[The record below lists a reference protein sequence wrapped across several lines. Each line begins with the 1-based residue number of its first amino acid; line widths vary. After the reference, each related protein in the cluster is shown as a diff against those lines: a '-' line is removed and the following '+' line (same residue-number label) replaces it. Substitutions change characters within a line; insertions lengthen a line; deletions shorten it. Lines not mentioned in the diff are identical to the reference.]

1 MAAGSVAAT
10 SVISPPRGMAA
21 STRELCTL
29 IDISKCIGCEECVYA
44 CREVNTDKF
53 PNPRVEIPRMVPQS
67 RVKVADWS
75 TEQKQAVT
83 ERLTPY
89 N

>member
-1 MAAGSVAAT
+1 MVLEMKKNISRRSFLKTGFMAAGSFAAT

-53 PNPRVEIPRMVPQS
+53 PNP
-67 RVKVADWS
+67 
-75 TEQKQAVT
+75 
-83 ERLTPY
+83 
-89 N
+89 